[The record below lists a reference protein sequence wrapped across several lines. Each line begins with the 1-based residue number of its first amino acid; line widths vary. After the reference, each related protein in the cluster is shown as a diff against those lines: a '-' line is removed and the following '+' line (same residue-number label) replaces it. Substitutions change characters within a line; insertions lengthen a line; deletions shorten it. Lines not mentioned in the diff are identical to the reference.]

1 MKVLHVQKV
10 AKVAG
15 SENHLLTLLPELA
28 AHGVE
33 PAMLVL
39 EDGDC
44 RPEEFI
50 GRMRDAGVRTER
62 LPIRHDA
69 DPGLVPR
76 LARFIRRG
84 GYDAVHTHLLHAD
97 LYGRVAGRLA
107 GVKVLSSYHCDDPH
121 HLIPGVRQMDAVT
134 ARACHRIIC
143 ISAAVR
149 DFVRD
154 RIGVP
159 GRLLTVVHYGLEPGD
174 HAPPAV
180 TLRAELGI
188 PADAPVVGMVGRL
201 TEQKGH
207 VYLLDAFARLR
218 ARHPDAWL
226 VLVGNGELRAPLE
239 RQAAELGI
247 AERVRFTGYRTDGAA
262 LMRQMDVVTAPSIF
276 EGFGLV
282 LLEGMAAGRPIVAS
296 RVSAIPEIVADG
308 ETGTLVPP
316 RDPAALANAIG
327 ALLADPARA
336 DALGAAGRARLAERF
351 TVEKMVRETAGV
363 YRSVVAA

>member
-1 MKVLHVQKV
+1 MKILHIQKV

-15 SENHLLTLLPELA
+15 SENHLLTLLPPLR
-28 AHGVE
+28 AHGVV
-33 PAMLVL
+33 PHMLVL

-44 RPEEFI
+44 RPDEFVE
-50 GRMRDAGVRTER
+50 RMEGAGVRTAR
-62 LPIRHDA
+62 LPIRHDV

-97 LYGRVAGRLA
+97 LYGRLAGRLT
-107 GVKVLSSYHCDDPH
+107 GVKVLSSYHCDDPE

-149 DFVRD
+149 DYVRD

-159 GRLLTVVHYGLEPGD
+159 ARLLTVVHYGLEPGD
-174 HAPPAV
+174 GAPPAV
-180 TLRAELGI
+180 PLRAQLGI

-218 ARHPDAWL
+218 ARHPGAWL
-226 VLVGNGELRAPLE
+226 VLVGDGELRAPLE
-239 RQAAELGI
+239 KQAAELGI
-247 AERVRFTGYRTDGAA
+247 ADRVRFTGYRADGAA
-262 LMRQMDVVTAPSIF
+262 LMREMDVVVAPSIW

-282 LLEGMAAGRPIVAS
+282 LLEGMAAARPIVAS
-296 RVSAIPEIVADG
+296 RVSAIPEIVLDG

-316 RDPAALANAIG
+316 RDPAALADAIG

-336 DALGAAGRARLAERF
+336 ASYGAAGRARLAACF

-363 YRSVVAA
+363 YRSLTAP